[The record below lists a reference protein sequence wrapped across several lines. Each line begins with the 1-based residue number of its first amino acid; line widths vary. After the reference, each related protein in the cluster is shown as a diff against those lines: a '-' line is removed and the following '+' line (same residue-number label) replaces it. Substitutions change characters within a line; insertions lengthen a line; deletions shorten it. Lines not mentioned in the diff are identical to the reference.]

1 MEYVR
6 QRKNHQIGLYSQ
18 KSYIIRMITSASPI
32 ENAAIF
38 CDIICVHTGE
48 REVCRRENLLS
59 FVSNMDIGQQVY
71 SFGQTGM
78 NGGEMLCNVQ

>member
-1 MEYVR
+1 MWSMSGSIKTIKSACEH
-6 QRKNHQIGLYSQ
+6 RKVTFKVLTFE
-18 KSYIIRMITSASPI
+18 KPI
-32 ENAAIF
+32 ENRAIAVLQ
-38 CDIICVHTGE
+38 CVYTYK

-59 FVSNMDIGQQVY
+59 FVSNMDCGQQVY